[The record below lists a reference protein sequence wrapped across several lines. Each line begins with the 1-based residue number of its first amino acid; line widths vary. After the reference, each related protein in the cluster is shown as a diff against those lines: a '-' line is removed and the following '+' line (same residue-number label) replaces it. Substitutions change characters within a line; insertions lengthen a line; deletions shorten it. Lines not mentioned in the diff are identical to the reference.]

1 MIKTAYIGMKSHLK
15 EVHVRTRSRI
25 EFRNI
30 TGEVRRAVEE
40 SGIRSGIV
48 TVYTPHTTTAI
59 FVNED
64 ESGLKKDLKTVLDKL
79 VPEQEDYEHDRVD
92 YNAFAHLRSII
103 VNPSVTIPVEN
114 GRIMTGVWQ
123 SIFLAEFDGPR
134 ERSVYIQVLGVG

>member
-1 MIKTAYIGMKSHLK
+1 MKSYFK
-15 EVHVRTRSRI
+15 EVRVRTRLRV

-30 TGEVRRAVEE
+30 TGEVRKAVDE
-40 SGIRSGIV
+40 SRVRSGIV

-64 ESGLKKDLKTVLDKL
+64 EPGLKRDLKTILDNL
-79 VPEQEDYEHDRVD
+79 VPERGDYEHDHVD
-92 YNAFAHLRSII
+92 YNAFAHLRSVI
-103 VNPSVTIPVEN
+103 VNPSVTIPIED
-114 GRIMTGVWQ
+114 GKIMVGIWQ

>member
-1 MIKTAYIGMKSHLK
+1 MDMKSHLK
-15 EVHVRTRSRI
+15 EVRVRTRSRI

-79 VPEQEDYEHDRVD
+79 VTEQGDYEHDRVD